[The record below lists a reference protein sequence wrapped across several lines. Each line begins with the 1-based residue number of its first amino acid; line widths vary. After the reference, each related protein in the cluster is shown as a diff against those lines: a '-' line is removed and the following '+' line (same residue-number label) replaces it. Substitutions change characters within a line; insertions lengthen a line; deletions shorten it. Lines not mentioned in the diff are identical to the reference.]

1 MREKWEDVRVSVIRD
16 GFTDPDGP
24 CANAIPQDDD
34 KATSLQNCESS
45 AINNFIN

>member
-16 GFTDPDGP
+16 GPTDPDGP

-34 KATSLQNCESS
+34 KATSLQNGESS
-45 AINNFIN
+45 VNSL